1 MLVKNGVVQMLSLH
15 FSRLHQSCT
24 RLRIKNVPFAE
35 ARQAIKDYCTKEF
48 SETGESVFVLKMLVS
63 RGSGGRG
70 YQVPN
75 EAQSEPQIYLS
86 KSPYPKHYDL
96 WQQKGIRLGV
106 SDIKLG
112 INPTLAGMKHCN
124 RLEQVMI
131 KQAMPADVDDVVV
144 LDVNNHIVECSA
156 SNIFWH
162 KQGVWYTPNLTGSG
176 VNGVMRL
183 CILAHI
189 ADKDWDFEYVEAG
202 LSTLF
207 ECESAIICN
216 SLTGP
221 IVVNEIDFGTSQI
234 RRQGQGA
241 NVVEL
246 DNAKSLALCEAV
258 REELSRFGHE
268 Y

>member
-1 MLVKNGVVQMLSLH
+1 MLVKNGVVQMLSMH

-24 RLRIKNVPFAE
+24 RLRIKNVPFAK

-48 SETGESVFVLKMLVS
+48 NQTGESVFVLKILVS

-70 YQVPN
+70 YQVPSD
-75 EAQSEPQIYLS
+75 EQCEPQIYLVR
-86 KSPYPKHYDL
+86 SPYPKHYDL

-124 RLEQVMI
+124 RLEQVMV
-131 KQAMPADVDDVVV
+131 KQAMPNHVEDVVV

-156 SNIFWH
+156 SNIFWY
-162 KQGVWYTPNLTGSG
+162 KQGIWYTPSLTGSG
-176 VNGVMRL
+176 VNGVMRQ
-183 CILAHI
+183 CVLAHI
-189 ADKDWDFEYVEAG
+189 ADKDCDFEYAEAG

-207 ECESAIICN
+207 ESESAIICN

-221 IVVNEIDFGTSQI
+221 IVVNEIDFGTEQI

-241 NVVEL
+241 NVVKL
-246 DNAKSLALCEAV
+246 DSAKAIELCESV
-258 REELSRFGHE
+258 REELMSLHDGD
-268 Y
+268 